1 VNAHRHPIK
10 PEWLAPLIARG
21 GASATGALRYR
32 LIGVPLALAARD
44 NPGLAEFAL
53 ITPTP
58 RPGYA
63 PTLLTSVPRS
73 AEHDR
78 EKSTPAFRKDHA
90 PARIESVRTI
100 QP

>member
-1 VNAHRHPIK
+1 
-10 PEWLAPLIARG
+10 
-21 GASATGALRYR
+21 

-78 EKSTPAFRKDHA
+78 EKWDIGFPKRSCFSEDRECDNDSALSRK
-90 PARIESVRTI
+90 P
-100 QP
+100 